1 MVTLVARAPADLWFA
16 DGGACRE
23 FPLEQLL
30 NVSATS
36 AAQDVPLWLRLQRYV
51 PNMGRGAL
59 YLDCYDDGCPWP
71 ANGFFAIYP
80 IWGGAQVR
88 GTAAQ
93 LATYLSSIRFTFC
106 PACSEAWYGLTA
118 TLSTSASVE
127 VVVASAPPLS
137 VPIDDDHLTWRIY
150 EADTRRMRVRGYVHD
165 AASHGAAGGCEAA
178 PTAIAATVKA
188 SYSYTPNARGGGS
201 GAALSGCKRT
211 YAADTE
217 ADGSYL
223 LDVSV
228 PTAGVDIP
236 EAMSLTYDA
245 ADPVAATPL
254 RIDAPTASYYC
265 SGQQG
270 SCGSGNT
277 GMPPAGRTSEHSI
290 AMLTPSSAIVCYVS
304 MAAGRRRHVCTAIDV
319 NVAADASA
327 SLYGG
332 AAGASASLG
341 VAGTPVG
348 HVHLGIT
355 NEPCV
360 SEAAAVCTNNPTELC
375 VHDAACAEPWN
386 DPYGGLGCNAGG
398 VAQTCRFCGFG
409 SFPDCSAARASP
421 EPPSI
426 RVARLTN
433 TTAIVC
439 LRRRFVHS
447 STWGGSGLHGVKI
460 RCRSLVRHHDASASG
475 GYLLGTG
482 YRDVPVPSN
491 VWRDWHP
498 WAFTVTA
505 LTDGLALVC
514 NTWNLDMIE
523 RVEAAAAQW
532 EGVPRGA
539 HCRVLQQLD
548 SYSQP
553 RYATAPDLA
562 IEYNDPGPYH
572 EKYGLGVLG
581 ALESDDLEA
590 AALSPTAVAL
600 CGRTAGA
607 GSLTCTVVQY
617 AGAAPAGGDTGLV
630 AMDAD
635 AADLFVAQPT
645 GSATGV
651 AQSLSLSL
659 AVPSAGANVLVVCYV
674 EALTGNSVSG
684 GDVVC
689 SSLGVDTAAG
699 KCECTDEAWNTQASN
714 GYGTCG
720 QQMTWVRAN
729 IAGQAAASDACE
741 YVAQQASTPECAAC
755 DASSTQFLHLA
766 AIAPPLALSAASR
779 SNCDGASGVQYIN
792 LGSGGLSGTGCNLPV
807 VTPIG
812 ADQLAVCLYREQ
824 GDGSATEAAPGR
836 CVGLSASCD
845 VARLIEQ
852 AGNLEGTGCSAGSLG
867 LSGAS
872 LDVGSPDMLAP
883 VLAPFGS
890 NGEALLCYAGDRAS
904 DAEVARGAAPV
915 EHGVV
920 CRLLLMPAAAYA
932 RTTRALPLHV
942 AYDTPPGGVALERWL
957 STVYLTGQLSG
968 ASTIDGTLF
977 SVLDVATA
985 AQQCENSC
993 FNAYTSDGYCS
1004 DGGPGSEYA
1013 HCALGA
1019 DCADCG
1025 PRALICVEGAA
1036 NNDET
1041 CISSPPALD
1050 WSGTVVSLHAGVDT
1064 GDDTFT
1070 PGAYD
1075 ASLVATATITNS
1087 TGTFGF
1093 SGLAPGTYTLR
1104 VRSVGPAVVA
1114 GSTFT
1119 PAPYALSVPVGAAG
1133 VQLGVVLV
1141 DETEIATANKTRVV
1155 LRWDAARSDLEL
1167 RAVFPYN
1174 PPCHDDA
1181 RAVCTGNPTELCV
1194 YDAACAEPWSDLY
1207 GGLGCN
1213 AGGVAQTCRFCG
1225 FGSFPDCPTTD
1236 AAAAAAATGAA
1247 DSLEGLCEVF
1257 EGRDECAEATWSE
1270 AAGGMP
1276 AHAITMSAWAPANY
1290 SFFGLAQQAR
1300 LCSGYQMPSS
1310 ASLPGGAATYVDCV
1324 GSCAT
1329 GRGYCYAAGE
1339 LCANCVLWEPD
1350 AAVGEVS
1357 CYAQGGGAQGGPL
1370 PGTVD
1375 WLLAADRQAPACNYG
1390 GTASI
1395 NEAAAAGISL
1405 PEPAPIVAGCSR
1417 LEGSLQLLNGA
1428 TPAGVTVHLP
1438 WGRHSDAVR
1447 GARGICVNAAAAS
1460 PAAAFPNARLTNDE
1474 YLSWRDSLTTPSP
1487 CYEPTCQSVG
1497 PWTLHWSS
1505 RAWQPP
1511 SKTDLTNLDCRA
1523 WRNAWEY
1530 AVAAQPGA
1538 SPTGKGV
1545 GLGSG
1550 ACDAHLPTADGV
1562 SSVTACGAVPPSST
1576 IVRLALTLY
1585 SAGSDELML
1594 ALATT
1599 STLGCAAVNGAEV
1612 AWGGAVG
1619 GWLPLRL
1626 HADAGVN
1633 VVEFFGYG
1641 SGVAADDGSYAGYP
1655 EVSLRYASTADYTA
1669 PADVAAG
1676 RDAIS
1681 SYLSDASAGLSGK
1694 GMLRIGERN
1703 VAGGAQLCQ
1712 A

>member
-1 MVTLVARAPADLWFA
+1 
-16 DGGACRE
+16 
-23 FPLEQLL
+23 
-30 NVSATS
+30 
-36 AAQDVPLWLRLQRYV
+36 
-51 PNMGRGAL
+51 
-59 YLDCYDDGCPWP
+59 
-71 ANGFFAIYP
+71 
-80 IWGGAQVR
+80 
-88 GTAAQ
+88 
-93 LATYLSSIRFTFC
+93 
-106 PACSEAWYGLTA
+106 
-118 TLSTSASVE
+118 
-127 VVVASAPPLS
+127 
-137 VPIDDDHLTWRIY
+137 
-150 EADTRRMRVRGYVHD
+150 
-165 AASHGAAGGCEAA
+165 
-178 PTAIAATVKA
+178 
-188 SYSYTPNARGGGS
+188 
-201 GAALSGCKRT
+201 
-211 YAADTE
+211 
-217 ADGSYL
+217 
-223 LDVSV
+223 
-228 PTAGVDIP
+228 
-236 EAMSLTYDA
+236 
-245 ADPVAATPL
+245 
-254 RIDAPTASYYC
+254 
-265 SGQQG
+265 
-270 SCGSGNT
+270 
-277 GMPPAGRTSEHSI
+277 
-290 AMLTPSSAIVCYVS
+290 
-304 MAAGRRRHVCTAIDV
+304 
-319 NVAADASA
+319 
-327 SLYGG
+327 
-332 AAGASASLG
+332 
-341 VAGTPVG
+341 
-348 HVHLGIT
+348 
-355 NEPCV
+355 
-360 SEAAAVCTNNPTELC
+360 
-375 VHDAACAEPWN
+375 
-386 DPYGGLGCNAGG
+386 
-398 VAQTCRFCGFG
+398 
-409 SFPDCSAARASP
+409 
-421 EPPSI
+421 
-426 RVARLTN
+426 
-433 TTAIVC
+433 
-439 LRRRFVHS
+439 
-447 STWGGSGLHGVKI
+447 
-460 RCRSLVRHHDASASG
+460 
-475 GYLLGTG
+475 
-482 YRDVPVPSN
+482 
-491 VWRDWHP
+491 
-498 WAFTVTA
+498 
-505 LTDGLALVC
+505 
-514 NTWNLDMIE
+514 
-523 RVEAAAAQW
+523 
-532 EGVPRGA
+532 
-539 HCRVLQQLD
+539 
-548 SYSQP
+548 
-553 RYATAPDLA
+553 
-562 IEYNDPGPYH
+562 
-572 EKYGLGVLG
+572 
-581 ALESDDLEA
+581 
-590 AALSPTAVAL
+590 
-600 CGRTAGA
+600 
-607 GSLTCTVVQY
+607 
-617 AGAAPAGGDTGLV
+617 
-630 AMDAD
+630 
-635 AADLFVAQPT
+635 
-645 GSATGV
+645 
-651 AQSLSLSL
+651 
-659 AVPSAGANVLVVCYV
+659 
-674 EALTGNSVSG
+674 
-684 GDVVC
+684 
-689 SSLGVDTAAG
+689 
-699 KCECTDEAWNTQASN
+699 
-714 GYGTCG
+714 
-720 QQMTWVRAN
+720 
-729 IAGQAAASDACE
+729 
-741 YVAQQASTPECAAC
+741 
-755 DASSTQFLHLA
+755 
-766 AIAPPLALSAASR
+766 
-779 SNCDGASGVQYIN
+779 
-792 LGSGGLSGTGCNLPV
+792 
-807 VTPIG
+807 
-812 ADQLAVCLYREQ
+812 
-824 GDGSATEAAPGR
+824 
-836 CVGLSASCD
+836 
-845 VARLIEQ
+845 
-852 AGNLEGTGCSAGSLG
+852 
-867 LSGAS
+867 
-872 LDVGSPDMLAP
+872 
-883 VLAPFGS
+883 
-890 NGEALLCYAGDRAS
+890 
-904 DAEVARGAAPV
+904 
-915 EHGVV
+915 
-920 CRLLLMPAAAYA
+920 
-932 RTTRALPLHV
+932 
-942 AYDTPPGGVALERWL
+942 
-957 STVYLTGQLSG
+957 
-968 ASTIDGTLF
+968 
-977 SVLDVATA
+977 
-985 AQQCENSC
+985 
-993 FNAYTSDGYCS
+993 
-1004 DGGPGSEYA
+1004 
-1013 HCALGA
+1013 
-1019 DCADCG
+1019 
-1025 PRALICVEGAA
+1025 
-1036 NNDET
+1036 
-1041 CISSPPALD
+1041 
-1050 WSGTVVSLHAGVDT
+1050 
-1064 GDDTFT
+1064 
-1070 PGAYD
+1070 
-1075 ASLVATATITNS
+1075 
-1087 TGTFGF
+1087 
-1093 SGLAPGTYTLR
+1093 
-1104 VRSVGPAVVA
+1104 
-1114 GSTFT
+1114 
-1119 PAPYALSVPVGAAG
+1119 VGAAG

-1194 YDAACAEPWSDLY
+1194 YDAACAEPWNDPY

-1213 AGGVAQTCRFCG
+1213 AGGAAQQCRFCG

-1276 AHAITMSAWAPANY
+1276 AHAITISAWAPANY

-1350 AAVGEVS
+1350 AAIGEVS